1 MPRKKKDL
9 AVVVRRTESAMGELV
24 GHADELAFLLRAKE
38 RDRLAHACLVV
49 GPDGV
54 GKTTF
59 ARRLAAE
66 ILGVD
71 VPETHPDFLFV
82 ERGRDAKTGA
92 LNKFLEIDQIAD
104 VVSRLSLRSFMG
116 GWKVC
121 VIAGIEHCNDAS
133 VNALLKTLE
142 EPAPRTLMLLTAT
155 SLERVVPT
163 IVSRCQPVHL
173 RRVAVP
179 ELSTALMKRDVDQAR
194 ADLFARLADGR
205 PGIAFALAADPAI
218 FESLCALRDIALDLP
233 AMRVADRFAAIDKLL
248 PAKTPFNEAGER
260 ARAFLDIAGEV
271 LRDALLVRSGLVAKT
286 VHIDEGDRV
295 RRLAKSD
302 PIPALAALEISRTLI
317 DANVQPR
324 AALER
329 FVLAF

>member
-1 MPRKKKDL
+1 
-9 AVVVRRTESAMGELV
+9 MGELV
-24 GHADELAFLLRAKE
+24 GHSAELAFLLRAKE
-38 RDRLAHACLVV
+38 RDRLAHACLIV
-49 GPDGV
+49 GPDAV

-121 VIAGIEHCNDAS
+121 VIAGIEHCNEAS

-142 EPAPRTLMLLTAT
+142 EPAPRTLILLTAT
-155 SLERVVPT
+155 SLDRVVPT
-163 IVSRCQPVHL
+163 IVSRCQPVRLH
-173 RRVAVP
+173 RVTVP
-179 ELSTALMKRDVDQAR
+179 ELSTALVARGTDQAR
-194 ADLFARLADGR
+194 ADLYARLADGR
-205 PGIAFALAADPAI
+205 PGNAFALATDPAL
-218 FESLCALRDIALDLP
+218 FESLCTLRDIALDLP
-233 AMRVADRFAAIDKLL
+233 TMRVADRFSAIDKLL
-248 PAKTPFNEAGER
+248 PAKTPFNESGER
-260 ARAFLDIAGEV
+260 ARAFLGIAGEV
-271 LRDALLVRSGLVAKT
+271 LRDAMLVRSGLIAKT
-286 VHIDEGDRV
+286 VHIDESDRI
-295 RRLAKSD
+295 RRLAKTD
-302 PIPALAALEISRTLI
+302 PLPALAALESSRQLI

-324 AALER
+324 AALEH
-329 FVLAF
+329 FVLAL